1 MDDSNV
7 ICSKVVVAVAA
18 RDGPRLSWVG
28 VCGGPVGG
36 FGGRAPHLPEAAPK
50 APPGDFRGSRTHQRP
65 LNSR

>member
-1 MDDSNV
+1 M
-7 ICSKVVVAVAA
+7 AA

-36 FGGRAPHLPEAAPK
+36 FGGLAPHLPEVAPK